1 MSSLETGMINPD
13 IQKERDSASF
23 QVEKLTHFLDGGQH
37 KTEQRKS
44 VGKFLTQNAKLTSV
58 KSSLDSWIRNVSILL

>member
-44 VGKFLTQNAKLTSV
+44 VGKFLTQNAK
-58 KSSLDSWIRNVSILL
+58 